1 MSRSPRFGTLPQS
14 SFLASQTRTPGKS
27 AITSLKLPDHHSGVY
42 TEDVLDR
49 RGAAPWA
56 AGAPDAGRVFD
67 QVRETFW
74 ANLRAFFLR
83 PSFLARARGGCPAR
97 LAYGSDNRWTAL
109 TEQ

>member
-1 MSRSPRFGTLPQS
+1 MSRIERALERARGDP
-14 SFLASQTRTPGKS
+14 
-27 AITSLKLPDHHSGVY
+27 
-42 TEDVLDR
+42 ELDR

-56 AGAPDAGRVFD
+56 AGTPDAGLVFD

-97 LAYGSDNRWTAL
+97 LAYGPDNRWTAL
-109 TEQ
+109 TEH